1 MSTCTV
7 IRVADSSHRG
17 EARRVAAGWAERL
30 GFDEERGGRVALVA
44 TELATNLVKHVP
56 GGGCLFAASVERH
69 GAVGLELVALD
80 AGPGIED
87 EARALDDGYST
98 AGGAG
103 IGLGGVSRLSD
114 AFDLYSSPGAGH
126 GGRGP
131 DLARVGPDEDRA
143 SPPAAICAMMAGE
156 TVSGDAL
163 AVRDVDGQTRIVVA
177 DGLGHGPRCGSEAA
191 SEAISIFYEADAD
204 SPGRSARSACTARL
218 RATRGAAVAVAEI
231 DPGRR
236 SLTLR
241 GRRQHLRRSC
251 VGGDRARASS
261 RTTARSGHSVRRI
274 QEFSYPA
281 ARARSLVMHSDGLVV
296 PLDARQ
302 LPGARAAR
310 PGLSPALLFR
320 DFGRGRDDVDRGR
333 RSVRDERRSAPC

>member
-44 TELATNLVKHVP
+44 TELASNLVKHVP

-69 GAVGLELVALD
+69 GAVGLDLVALD

-87 EARALDDGYST
+87 EARALEDGYST

-114 AFDLYSSPGAGH
+114 AFDLYSRRGEGTVVVARIWRGVAPTRTPVSAG
-126 GGRGP
+126 G
-131 DLARVGPDEDRA
+131 
-143 SPPAAICAMMAGE
+143 ICAMMEGE
-156 TVSGDAL
+156 TVSGDDF
-163 AVRDVDGQTRIVVA
+163 AVRDVNGKTRIVVA
-177 DGLGHGPRCGSEAA
+177 DGLGHGRGAEEAA

-204 SPGRSARSACTARL
+204 SPAGVLQRMHGGL
-218 RATRGAAVAVAEI
+218 RATRGAAVAIAEI

-236 SLTLR
+236 SLTYAGL
-241 GRRQHLRRSC
+241 GNISGL
-251 VGGDRARASS
+251 VLGGDRARSLVS
-261 RTTARSGHSVRRI
+261 HNGTVGHSVRRI
-274 QEFSYPA
+274 QEFSYELPPDA
-281 ARARSLVMHSDGLVV
+281 IVVMHSDGIVSRWT
-296 PLDARQ
+296 LDRYTGLARHE
-302 LPGARAAR
+302 
-310 PGLSPALLFR
+310 PAITASLLLR
-320 DFGRGRDDVDRGR
+320 DFGRGRDDSTAVVARI
-333 RSVRDERRSAPC
+333 